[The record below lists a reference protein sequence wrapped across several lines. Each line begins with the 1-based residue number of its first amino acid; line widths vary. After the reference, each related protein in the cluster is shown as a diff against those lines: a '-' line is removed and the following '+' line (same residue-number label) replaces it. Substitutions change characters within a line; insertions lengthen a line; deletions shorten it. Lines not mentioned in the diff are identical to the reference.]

1 MSYFRLVGLWRL
13 DAGGRISVILTPM
26 SRWIS
31 ARQAFRLISGLA
43 ISLSPFASA
52 TPVVGQTSDADFA
65 ACIVR
70 LKQEAQTAG
79 ISADVSNDVLDNVQ
93 WVERVIEL
101 DRQQPEFT
109 TTFSDYYRKR
119 VTPARVE
126 KGREMLREH
135 AELLRSIRDRYGVP
149 AHYLV
154 SFWGLETNFGG
165 YLGKMA
171 IPDSL
176 ATLACDERRS
186 KFFTAELI
194 SAMRVIEAGDVSRKS
209 MLGSWAGA
217 MGHVQFMPSAFLRYA
232 VDGDGDGRRDL
243 WGSIPDALASAGNF
257 LATLGWQPGLRW
269 GREVVLPPGFDYAQA
284 TRDIK
289 QPLKVWSRAGVTDA
303 FGGRLPDVDL
313 PGSILVPGGAQGPAF
328 VVYHNFDVIM
338 RWNRSEFYAL
348 SVGRLADRIAGAGRL
363 TRPPPE
369 DGLRLSR
376 QTVMTLQAQLNQL
389 GYDTGTPDGIF
400 GSGTR
405 RALREFQSAR
415 NLVADGYPSE
425 QVIAAV
431 AASARGE
438 NN

>member
-1 MSYFRLVGLWRL
+1 MSIRKPV
-13 DAGGRISVILTPM
+13 
-26 SRWIS
+26 
-31 ARQAFRLISGLA
+31 RQGFRLILGLA
-43 ISLSPFASA
+43 SSFNLFAIA
-52 TPVVGQTSDADFA
+52 TPVFGQPSESDFA
-65 ACIVR
+65 ACTAR

-79 ISADVSNDVLDNVQ
+79 ISADVSNDVLDNVH

-119 VTPARVE
+119 VTPARVG
-126 KGREMLREH
+126 KGREMLKEH
-135 AELLRSIRDRYGVP
+135 AELLRSISDRYGVP

-186 KFFTAELI
+186 KFFAAELI
-194 SAMRVIEAGDVSRKS
+194 SAMRIIEAGDASRES
-209 MLGSWAGA
+209 MIGSWAGA
-217 MGHVQFMPSAFLRYA
+217 MGQVQFMPSAFLRYA

-257 LATLGWQPGLRW
+257 LAMHGWQPGLRW
-269 GREVVLPPGFDYAQA
+269 GREVLLPAGFDYAKA

-289 QPLKVWSRAGVTDA
+289 QPLRVWSRAGVTDA
-303 FGGRLPDVDL
+303 FGSRLPDVDL
-313 PGSILVPGGAQGPAF
+313 LGSILVPGGAQGPAF
-328 VVYHNFDVIM
+328 VVYDNFDVIM

-348 SVGRLADRIAGAGRL
+348 SVGRLADRIAGAGSL
-363 TRPPPE
+363 TRPLPE

-376 QTVMTLQAQLNQL
+376 QTVMTLQVHLNQL
-389 GYDTGTPDGIF
+389 GYNAGTPDGIF

-405 RALREFQSAR
+405 RALIEFQSDR
-415 NLVADGYPSE
+415 KLVADGYPSE
-425 QVIAAV
+425 QIIGAV
-431 AASARGE
+431 TASARSE
-438 NN
+438 KIDAAEKN

>member
-1 MSYFRLVGLWRL
+1 MST
-13 DAGGRISVILTPM
+13 RIP
-26 SRWIS
+26 
-31 ARQAFRLISGLA
+31 ARQGFRLILGIVTSFSMFANASTVTGQ
-43 ISLSPFASA
+43 ISE
-52 TPVVGQTSDADFA
+52 ADFA
-65 ACIVR
+65 ACTAH
-70 LKQEAQTAG
+70 LKQEAQRAG

-93 WVERVIEL
+93 WVEQVIEL

-109 TTFSDYYRKR
+109 TTFSDYYNKR
-119 VTPARVE
+119 VTPARV
-126 KGREMLREH
+126 KRGRELMKEH
-135 AELLRSIRDRYGVP
+135 AALLRSISDRYGIP

-154 SFWGLETNFGG
+154 SFWGMETNFGSF
-165 YLGKMA
+165 LGKMN

-194 SAMRVIEAGDVSRKS
+194 SAMRIIEAGDASRES
-209 MLGSWAGA
+209 MIGSWAGA

-232 VDGDGDGRRDL
+232 VDGDGDGHRDL

-257 LATLGWQPGLRW
+257 LAMLGWQPGLRW
-269 GREVVLPPGFDYAQA
+269 GREVLLPAGFDYAQA

-289 QPLKVWSRAGVTDA
+289 KPLRAWSRAGVTDA
-303 FGGRLPDVDL
+303 FGNRLPDIDL

-328 VVYHNFDVIM
+328 VVYDNFDVIM
-338 RWNRSEFYAL
+338 RWNSSEYYAL
-348 SVGRLADRIAGAGRL
+348 SVGRLADRIAGAGSL

-376 QTVMTLQAQLNQL
+376 ETVMTLQIHLNQL
-389 GYDTGTPDGIF
+389 GYNTGTPDGIL

-405 RALREFQSAR
+405 RALREFQRDR

-431 AASARGE
+431 AASASGEKNRRSE
-438 NN
+438 NNQPRPHAY